1 MKLGVMPG
9 RSANDDLSRLRV
21 ASAQDAAA
29 IAECVAQA
37 YSPWVPRI
45 GRKPWPMLQ
54 DYATV
59 LREALV
65 TVAEVGG
72 EIVGVLVLSNTAEG
86 LLIENV
92 AVHPTSKR
100 QGVGRALLHHA
111 ESEARRLGC
120 SNLYLYTNELMTE
133 NIALYARYGYQE
145 YERRQEQGF
154 RRVFMRKAV
163 SKMTS
168 NK

>member
-1 MKLGVMPG
+1 
-9 RSANDDLSRLRV
+9 
-21 ASAQDAAA
+21 
-29 IAECVAQA
+29 
-37 YSPWVPRI
+37 
-45 GRKPWPMLQ
+45 MLQ

-65 TVAEVGG
+65 TVAEVAG

-92 AVHPTSKR
+92 AVHPTYKG
-100 QGVGRALLHHA
+100 QGIGRALLRHA
-111 ESEARRLGC
+111 ESEARHLGC

-133 NIALYARYGYQE
+133 NIALYARYGYRE

-163 SKMTS
+163 SQ
-168 NK
+168 

>member
-1 MKLGVMPG
+1 MTG
-9 RSANDDLSRLRV
+9 RSADSERPRLRV
-21 ASAQDAAA
+21 ASTHDASA
-29 IAECVAQA
+29 IAECVVQA

-65 TVAEVGG
+65 TVAEVAGK
-72 EIVGVLVLSNTAEG
+72 IVGVLVLSITDEG

-92 AVHPTSKR
+92 AVCPTSKG
-100 QGVGRALLHHA
+100 QGIGRALLQHA

-145 YERRQEQGF
+145 YERREEQGF
-154 RRVFMRKAV
+154 CRVFMRKTISQDA
-163 SKMTS
+163 
-168 NK
+168 